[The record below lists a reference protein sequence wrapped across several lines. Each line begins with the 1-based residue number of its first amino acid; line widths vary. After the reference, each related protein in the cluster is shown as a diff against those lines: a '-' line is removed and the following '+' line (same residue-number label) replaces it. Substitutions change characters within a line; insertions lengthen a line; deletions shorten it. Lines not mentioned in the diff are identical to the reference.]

1 MSSCSGCA
9 SSGSCDSS
17 SCSSGGCSSCGSAPQ
32 KTQAQ
37 QLSNIK
43 KVIVVMSGKGGVG
56 KSSFSSL
63 IAITL
68 NKKGYKVGIL
78 DGDITGPSIPKL
90 FGLHGNP
97 EMSEFGAYP
106 LKSANGIAV
115 MSMNLL
121 LPNDEEPVVWRG
133 PIVSGVIKQFW
144 EEVIWGDLDYLVI
157 DLPPGT
163 GDAQLTILQ
172 NLPVNGVYMVT
183 SPQDLANMI
192 VRKGIKMVNMMN
204 IPVLGIAENM
214 SYLSCPDCGKK
225 IYLFG
230 ESSIAETCKNY
241 KVPLIGKF
249 PLDPQLAQLGDAGRI
264 EEYDGEVL
272 KIMMENLP
280 DFLPVQN

>member
-1 MSSCSGCA
+1 MSSCSGCSSQGSCDSTSC
-9 SSGSCDSS
+9 SSGSCS
-17 SCSSGGCSSCGSAPQ
+17 GCSVPQ

-43 KVIVVMSGKGGVG
+43 NVIVVMSGKGGVG

-63 IAITL
+63 IAIAL

-97 EMSEFGAYP
+97 QMSEFGAYP
-106 LKSANGIAV
+106 MKSENGISV

-121 LPNDEEPVVWRG
+121 LPNDDEPVVWRG
-133 PIVSGVIKQFW
+133 PVISGVIKQFW
-144 EEVIWGDLDYLVI
+144 EEVIWGDIDYLVV

-163 GDAQLTILQ
+163 GDATLTILQ

-192 VRKGIKMVNMMN
+192 VRKGIKMVEMMN

-225 IYLFG
+225 IHLFG
-230 ESSIAETCKNY
+230 ESNIAETCTNH

-249 PLDPQLAQLGDAGRI
+249 PLDPQLAQLGDAGKI
-264 EEYDGEVL
+264 ESYEGAVL
-272 KIMMENLP
+272 DILMENI
-280 DFLPVQN
+280 DEFLPVQN

>member
-1 MSSCSGCA
+1 MSSCSGC
-9 SSGSCDSS
+9 SSAGSCDQT
-17 SCSSGGCSSCGSAPQ
+17 SCPSGAIPQ

-37 QLSNIK
+37 QLSSIK
-43 KVIVVMSGKGGVG
+43 NVIVVMSGKGGVG
-56 KSSFSSL
+56 KSSFTSL
-63 IAITL
+63 IAMTL

-78 DGDITGPSIPKL
+78 DADITGPSIPKL
-90 FGLHGNP
+90 FGIKGSP

-106 LKSANGIAV
+106 KKSQNGIAI
-115 MSMNLL
+115 MSMNLM
-121 LPNDEEPVVWRG
+121 LPNEEEPVVWRG
-133 PIVSGVIKQFW
+133 PVISGVIKQFW
-144 EEVIWGDLDYLVI
+144 EEVIWGDLDYLVV

-172 NLPVNGVYMVT
+172 SLPVDGVYMVS

-214 SYLSCPDCGKK
+214 SYLPCPDCGKK

-230 ESSIAETCKNY
+230 ESSITETCTSY

-249 PLDPQLAQLGDAGRI
+249 PLDPRLTALGDAGKI
-264 EEYDGEVL
+264 EEYDGEL
-272 KIMMENLP
+272 LTLLMENLP
-280 DFLPVQN
+280 DFLPVSNG

>member
-1 MSSCSGCA
+1 MSSCSGC
-9 SSGSCDSS
+9 STSGSCDSS

-43 KVIVVMSGKGGVG
+43 NVIVVMSGKGGVG
-56 KSSFSSL
+56 KSSFASM

-97 EMSEFGAYP
+97 EMTEFGAYP
-106 LKSANGIAV
+106 LKSANGISV

-133 PIVSGVIKQFW
+133 PIISGVIKQFW
-144 EEVIWGDLDYLVI
+144 EEVIWGELDYLVV

-192 VRKGIKMVNMMN
+192 VRKGIKMVNMMD

-225 IYLFG
+225 IQLFG
-230 ESSIAETCKNY
+230 ESNIAQTCSNY

-249 PLDPQLAQLGDAGRI
+249 PLDPQLTQLGDAGRI

-272 KIMMENLP
+272 QFMMENLA

>member
-1 MSSCSGCA
+1 MSSCSGCS

-32 KTQAQ
+32 KSQAQ

-43 KVIVVMSGKGGVG
+43 NVIVVMSGKGGVG

-133 PIVSGVIKQFW
+133 PIISGVIKQFW
-144 EEVIWGDLDYLVI
+144 EEVIWGDLDYLVV

-192 VRKGIKMVNMMN
+192 VRKGINMVNMMN

-225 IYLFG
+225 IHLFG

-249 PLDPQLAQLGDAGRI
+249 PLDPQLSQLGDAGKI
-264 EEYDGEVL
+264 EEYSGEVL
-272 KIMMENLP
+272 DILMENLP
-280 DFLPVQN
+280 DFLPVPN